1 MKKIYVAFA
10 LLAFSLPSAGA
21 LVTIDPDDYP
31 LGTNLTQA
39 ISSVNLYTFGWGR
52 EAPPTYSNVY
62 SVQGR
67 ACTWSHCTNDYYNS
81 ERVFGHNT
89 TGNGYVWSQTIN
101 LLGWLV
107 TGPEADGLENP
118 QGGGV
123 LLYAE
128 FLNPTDHVVVQGV
141 ASSDQIVP
149 LLIDKDGFLIEGFG
163 WGNGTVTASCATT
176 PYYPETNGA
185 DNTSLTTCEYF
196 SSTNSIAG
204 IYMASGTGFST
215 VESLSF
221 NAIPIPAT
229 AWLFGSALAGLLVA
243 RRKQS

>member
-39 ISSVNLYTFGWGR
+39 ISSVNLYTFGYGG

-62 SVQGR
+62 SVQGY
-67 ACTWSHCTNDYYNS
+67 ACDLSHCTNDYYDS
-81 ERVFGHNT
+81 EIERVFGHNT
-89 TGNGYVWSQTIN
+89 TGNGYNWWGQTLS
-101 LLGWLV
+101 LLGPWFV
-107 TGPEADGLENP
+107 SEGNP
-118 QGGGV
+118 YGSGS

-141 ASSDQIVP
+141 ARIDQIVP
-149 LLIDKDGFLIEGFG
+149 LLIDKDGFLIEGWG
-163 WGNGTVTASCATT
+163 VGNGTVTASCAHT
-176 PYYPETNGA
+176 PYYPEVPG
-185 DNTSLTTCEYF
+185 DGTSLTTCGYF

-204 IYMASGTGFST
+204 IYMGSGTGSST
-215 VESLSF
+215 VASLSF
-221 NAIPIPAT
+221 NAIPIPTT
-229 AWLFGSALAGLLVA
+229 AWLFGSALAGLLVTN
-243 RRKQS
+243 RKRS